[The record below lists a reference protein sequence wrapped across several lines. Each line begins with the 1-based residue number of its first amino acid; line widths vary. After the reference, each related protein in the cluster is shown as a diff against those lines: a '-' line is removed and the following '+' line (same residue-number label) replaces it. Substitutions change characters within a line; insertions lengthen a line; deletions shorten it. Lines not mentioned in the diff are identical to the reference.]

1 MAVRSKRL
9 DITAPPAPREEV
21 KNEEETGNTP
31 ADLSKSVKIE
41 DAPVEIT
48 LKEEKKA
55 EKTEE
60 KPVSE
65 AVGGIFTPSGV
76 PETDNSALEAEIRDI
91 LNVQKG
97 KRAVPSLVSFHSARS
112 GADRHV
118 IIDVTDSIIEEAWA
132 RYKERKAPFID
143 EEEFMGILYK
153 ILNTD
158 IPRMYRAV
166 APVRLRK

>member
-21 KNEEETGNTP
+21 KIEEETGNMP
-31 ADLSKSVKIE
+31 ADLSKSVKI
-41 DAPVEIT
+41 AP
-48 LKEEKKA
+48 EEVKKV

-76 PETDNSALEAEIRDI
+76 PETDNSALEDEIRTI

-97 KRAVPSLVSFHSARS
+97 KRAVPSLISFHSARS

-118 IIDVTDSIIEEAWA
+118 IVDVTDSIIEESWA
-132 RYKERKAPFID
+132 KYKERKAPFVD